1 MVIFGVDPGLKATG
15 YGAIDVEG
23 GRLRVMAAGDI
34 RPPAHRSLA
43 KRLESIH
50 EALDQLIA
58 RWQPSTMV
66 VEKLY
71 THYERVTTAAML
83 GHARGVACL
92 VAEQHRIPVVE
103 YSPNRVKKSITGHG
117 TASKQ
122 QVARMVKNWVEYV
135 ECEESSWSFDATD
148 ALALAIAHA
157 QMDVQHQRGEFVRVG
172 VRRRRPTR
180 VARS

>member
-23 GRLRVMAAGDI
+23 GRLRVIAAGDI
-34 RPPAHRSLA
+34 RPPAHRPLA
-43 KRLESIH
+43 KRLGSIH

-58 RWQPSTMV
+58 RWRPSTMV
-66 VEKLY
+66 LEKLY

-122 QVARMVKNWVEYV
+122 QVARMVKTWVGS
-135 ECEESSWSFDATD
+135 EESSWSFDATD

-157 QMDVQHQRGEFVRVG
+157 QMDVQHQRGEFFRVG
-172 VRRRRPTR
+172 VRRRHATGVSNR
-180 VARS
+180 